1 MDQSSMAE
9 LYISQ
14 LHALQNEGNDGLSD
28 ETAQH
33 VIGKLGL
40 VFGNVRIYDSNL
52 RLQVTSK
59 EDTEIGITDAEN
71 TKILSAAAKGNYAY
85 LVRNSTAYF
94 ASPIT
99 FEGKTISVLEFIHPM
114 SFLESLITG
123 VANILFIGAFI
134 FAVLMT
140 LISIYIASRLTKPI
154 NKLAAATTTTPTG
167 ISPVE
172 IKGSTKYPNFPAA
185 SMQWVSSSTIIFK
198 GKAIRIQCVP

>member
-1 MDQSSMAE
+1 MAE

-40 VFGNVRIYDSNL
+40 VFGNVRIYDNNL

-114 SFLESLITG
+114 S
-123 VANILFIGAFI
+123 LFQ
-134 FAVLMT
+134 
-140 LISIYIASRLTKPI
+140 SC
-154 NKLAAATTTTPTG
+154 N
-167 ISPVE
+167 
-172 IKGSTKYPNFPAA
+172 N
-185 SMQWVSSSTIIFK
+185 
-198 GKAIRIQCVP
+198 

>member
-1 MDQSSMAE
+1 MKAP
-9 LYISQ
+9 
-14 LHALQNEGNDGLSD
+14 ANWR

-40 VFGNVRIYDSNL
+40 VFGNVRIYDNNL

-140 LISIYIASRLTKPI
+140 LSHHIASRLTKPI
-154 NKLAAATTTTPTG
+154 NKLAAAATTTPTG
-167 ISPVE
+167 ISH
-172 IKGSTKYPNFPAA
+172 G
-185 SMQWVSSSTIIFK
+185 
-198 GKAIRIQCVP
+198 